1 MDIARKAYDDIV
13 DLFARGTPPA
23 KVLAF
28 RPSRKAQERVR
39 YLLKLNKSGQL
50 THEESGELE
59 RFGELEHL
67 VQLVKVRAQ
76 RYIKEWVA
84 RTFQARFDD

>member
-1 MDIARKAYDDIV
+1 MDVARKAYDDIV

-28 RPSRKAQERVR
+28 RPSRKTQERVHF
-39 YLLKLNKSGQL
+39 LLERNKAGQL
-50 THEESGELE
+50 TEEESAELD

-67 VQLVKVRAQ
+67 MQLVKVRAQ
-76 RYIKEWVA
+76 EYIEDA
-84 RTFQARFDD
+84 G